1 MSSNDKAASDSS
13 DLLRAAELLAQI
25 GEELA
30 FVVPD
35 GDAGLL
41 PINRFVMDL
50 EEWVVPT
57 AAGPWTAGLKVVRL
71 WLDEILDGSG
81 KFSEDHIRL
90 INEWHAY
97 LSSVLDVLLDGG
109 EMPEW
114 PSGWDRSLVPGAT
127 TPVAGV
133 PKPAADSISTQ
144 PPAPDPSPSAVLEPI
159 GDEPSIRLNL
169 DEDLE
174 LLREFHAESL
184 ELLQGIEQGV
194 LVLETTPADTETINS
209 IFRAFH
215 TFKGGAGFLHLDAPR
230 HLAHEL
236 ETLLDLVRRSE
247 LRINAGI
254 INLILAGA
262 DALRQFTHAIGA
274 QLQGIHPGALIVVPT
289 SDIIR
294 RAKLAARGE
303 AAPPPVPLPPAP
315 ALAPVVV
322 QPAPSTPIAASPK
335 PDRTPLEPVPQAAP
349 EAKATLS
356 PAAPAREPVSG
367 DPVAGFVKLDTAKL
381 DSLVDL
387 VGELVV
393 AQSMVVQNQ
402 EVRSIESPQFVRL
415 VRQLSRITGDLQRTA
430 MSMRMVPIRGAFQ
443 KMTRLV
449 RDLAASQQKQV
460 QLVLE
465 GEETELD
472 RNIVEKLGD
481 PLIHMIRN
489 SLDHGIEDPSD
500 RIAQGKPAQGTI
512 RLSAAHQ
519 RGGIVIRITDDGK
532 GLNPDRIRA
541 KALERG
547 LIRAD
552 AELDESEIFS
562 LIFLPGFSTAER
574 VTDLSGR
581 GVGMDVVRRNI
592 EGLRGKIEIQ
602 SVPGQGTQFTIV
614 LPLTLAIIDGM
625 LVGVGEDRYI
635 IPTLSIRESFR
646 PQPGM
651 VSTIQG
657 CGEVV
662 SVRGRQTPL
671 LRLGRHLD
679 RPFKASKPEDAIIV
693 VVESG
698 DASRGLLVDEL
709 LGKQEVVIKSLGHAF
724 QNQSL
729 LAGSAVLGDGS
740 VGLILDV
747 DTLVKAP
754 GHRKISPTAS
764 ATPGP

>member
-1 MSSNDKAASDSS
+1 MIANHDAPHLPGVPPEAGER
-13 DLLRAAELLAQI
+13 LGRI

-30 FVVPD
+30 FVIPGED
-35 GDAGLL
+35 HGLL
-41 PINRFVMDL
+41 PINHFLLDL
-50 EEWVVPT
+50 EEMQ
-57 AAGPWTAGLKVVRL
+57 GPGIPGAWTVGLKTARS

-81 KFSEDHIRL
+81 TFTETSIRRL
-90 INEWHAY
+90 NKWHAY
-97 LSSVLDVLLDGG
+97 
-109 EMPEW
+109 M
-114 PSGWDRSLVPGAT
+114 
-127 TPVAGV
+127 
-133 PKPAADSISTQ
+133 
-144 PPAPDPSPSAVLEPI
+144 SAVLDSGEGGRDLPDWPPDW
-159 GDEPSIRLNL
+159 GGPGTPADDSPAAAPDASPAAAASDGNEPSFCLNL

-174 LLREFHAESL
+174 LLREFHAESV
-184 ELLQGIEQGV
+184 ELLQAIEQGV
-194 LVLETTPADTETINS
+194 LVLESNPTDAETIHS

-230 HLAHEL
+230 NLAHEL
-236 ETLLDLVRRSE
+236 ETVLDLVRRSE
-247 LRINAGI
+247 LRLDSGI

-262 DALRQFTHAIGA
+262 DALDQFTLAIGA
-274 QLQGIHPGALIVVPT
+274 QLQGADPGAPIVVPT

-294 RAKLAARGE
+294 RAKAAARGE
-303 AAPPPVPLPPAP
+303 TEPLSLPPNPSETEASPAPILPRNQAIAAPAQRSAP
-315 ALAPVVV
+315 ATEGP
-322 QPAPSTPIAASPK
+322 PSPP
-335 PDRTPLEPVPQAAP
+335 P
-349 EAKATLS
+349 
-356 PAAPAREPVSG
+356 PAAPLREPLGG
-367 DPVAGFVKLDTAKL
+367 DPSGGFVKLDTAKL

-393 AQSMVVQNQ
+393 AQSMVVENP
-402 EVRSIESPQFVRL
+402 EVRAIESSQFVRQL
-415 VRQLSRITGDLQRTA
+415 RQLRRITSDLQSTA
-430 MSMRMVPIRGAFQ
+430 MSMRMVPVRGAFQ

-449 RDLAASQQKQV
+449 RDLASSGDKQV
-460 QLVLE
+460 QLLLE

-481 PLIHMIRN
+481 PLVHMIRN
-489 SLDHGIEDPSD
+489 SVDHGIEPPDE
-500 RIAQGKPAQGTI
+500 RVALGKPAQGTI

-519 RGGIVIRITDDGK
+519 RGGIVIRIADDGK
-532 GLNPDRIRA
+532 GLDPQRIRA

-552 AELDESEIFS
+552 AEMDASEVFS
-562 LIFLPGFSTAER
+562 LIFLPGFSTAET

-592 EGLRGKIEIQ
+592 ESLRGKIEIQ
-602 SVPGQGTQFTIV
+602 SAPGEGATFTIL

-625 LVGVGEDRYI
+625 LVAVGDDRYI

-657 CGEVV
+657 SGEVV

-671 LRLGRHLD
+671 LRLGRYLG
-679 RPFKASKPEDAIIV
+679 RPARATDLEDAIVV

-698 DASRGLLVDEL
+698 EAARGLVVDEL
-709 LGKQEVVIKSLGHAF
+709 LGKQEVVIKSLGQTF
-724 QNQSL
+724 QHQNL

-747 DTLVKAP
+747 DTLVK
-754 GHRKISPTAS
+754 SPTRQNAPTT
-764 ATPGP
+764 ATAALNP

>member
-1 MSSNDKAASDSS
+1 MNPSENDSRVSSQ
-13 DLLRAAELLAQI
+13 LLQATELICKI

-30 FVVPD
+30 FVMPEE
-35 GDAGLL
+35 DASLL
-41 PINRFVMDL
+41 PINRFVLDL
-50 EEWVVPT
+50 EDLM
-57 AAGPWTAGLKVVRL
+57 AADAPIAWTSGLKIARG

-81 KFSEDHIRL
+81 KFSEKHISL
-90 INEWHAY
+90 FNEWHAY
-97 LSSVLDVLLDGG
+97 MSAVLDAWPEVGN
-109 EMPEW
+109 MPAW
-114 PSGWDRSLVPGAT
+114 PSGWT
-127 TPVAGV
+127 
-133 PKPAADSISTQ
+133 KPAA
-144 PPAPDPSPSAVLEPI
+144 PPAAKPMAAAPVPAPAAATVPAVTPPPPPPAAP
-159 GDEPSIRLNL
+159 GGNEPSIRLNL
-169 DEDLE
+169 NEDLE
-174 LLREFHAESL
+174 LLREFHAESI
-184 ELLQGIEQGV
+184 ELLQSIEQGV
-194 LVLETTPADTETINS
+194 LVLESTPADAETINS

-230 HLAHEL
+230 NLAHEL

-247 LRINAGI
+247 LSINAAI
-254 INLILAGA
+254 IDLILAGA
-262 DALRQFTHAIGA
+262 DALKQFTEAIAA
-274 QLQGIHPGALIVVPT
+274 QLKGMNAGAPIVVPT
-289 SDIIR
+289 SEIIR
-294 RAKLAARGE
+294 RAKAAARGE
-303 AAPPPVPLPPAP
+303 FAPPP
-315 ALAPVVV
+315 APVVS
-322 QPAPSTPIAASPK
+322 QPLPVAPAAELSK
-335 PDRTPLEPVPQAAP
+335 PAQAAGEPVP
-349 EAKATLS
+349 K
-356 PAAPAREPVSG
+356 AAPAAKPAAAREPAG
-367 DPVAGFVKLDTAKL
+367 GEPAAGFVKLDTAKL

-393 AQSMVVQNQ
+393 AQSMVVQNP
-402 EVRSIESPQFVRL
+402 EVRSIESLQFVRQL
-415 VRQLSRITGDLQRTA
+415 RQLSRITGDLQRTA

-460 QLVLE
+460 QLLLE

-489 SLDHGIEDPSD
+489 SVDHGIETPAE
-500 RIAQGKPAQGTI
+500 RAAQGKPAQGTI

-532 GLNPDRIRA
+532 GLDPDRIRA

-552 AELDESEIFS
+552 AELDESGIFS
-562 LIFLPGFSTAER
+562 LIFLPGFSTAET

-592 EGLRGKIEIQ
+592 ESLRGKIEIQ
-602 SVPGQGTQFTIV
+602 SGPGQGTKFTIL

-646 PQPGM
+646 PQSGM
-651 VSTIQG
+651 ISTIQG
-657 CGEVV
+657 SGEVV

-671 LRLGRHLD
+671 LRLGRHLG
-679 RPFKASKPEDAIIV
+679 RPTKTANPEDAIIV

-698 DASRGLLVDEL
+698 DAARGLLVDEL
-709 LGKQEVVIKSLGHAF
+709 LGKQEVVIKSLGQTF
-724 QNQSL
+724 QHQNL

-754 GHRKISPTAS
+754 GQQKVS
-764 ATPGP
+764 ATATATSNV

>member
-1 MSSNDKAASDSS
+1 MT
-13 DLLRAAELLAQI
+13 ELLGKI

-30 FVVPD
+30 FVMAGED
-35 GDAGLL
+35 TGLL
-41 PINRFVMDL
+41 PVNRFVLDL
-50 EEWVVPT
+50 EEMQ
-57 AAGPWTAGLKVVRL
+57 GPDFPGQWAAGLKVARG

-81 KFSEDHIRL
+81 KFTENHIHQF
-90 INEWHAY
+90 NDWHAY
-97 LSSVLDVLLDGG
+97 MSAVLDSWPEVGN
-109 EMPEW
+109 MPAW
-114 PSGWDRSLVPGAT
+114 PSAW
-127 TPVAGV
+127 
-133 PKPAADSISTQ
+133 PKPAAPAAGKPMVAAPVPAPAPAAVLAVTPSAP
-144 PPAPDPSPSAVLEPI
+144 PPAAAAAPI
-159 GDEPSIRLNL
+159 GNEPSIRLNL
-169 DEDLE
+169 NEDLD
-174 LLREFHAESL
+174 LLREFHAESI
-184 ELLQGIEQGV
+184 ELLQSIEQGV
-194 LVLETTPADTETINS
+194 LVLEATPTDAETINS

-230 HLAHEL
+230 NLAHEL

-247 LRINAGI
+247 LSINAAI
-254 INLILAGA
+254 IDLILAGA
-262 DALRQFTHAIGA
+262 DALKQFTGAIAA
-274 QLQGIHPGALIVVPT
+274 QLQGVNAGAPIVVPT
-289 SDIIR
+289 SEIIR
-294 RAKLAARGE
+294 RAKAAARGE
-303 AAPPPVPLPPAP
+303 FAPPSASAPAAPPQQPVVIEPLPAVPAAQLSQLAQAVSQPVPKPAP
-315 ALAPVVV
+315 AAKP
-322 QPAPSTPIAASPK
+322 AAS
-335 PDRTPLEPVPQAAP
+335 
-349 EAKATLS
+349 S
-356 PAAPAREPVSG
+356 AAPAREPAGG
-367 DPVAGFVKLDTAKL
+367 DPAAGFVKLDTAKL

-393 AQSMVVQNQ
+393 AQSMVVQNP
-402 EVRSIESPQFVRL
+402 EVRSIESLQFVRQL
-415 VRQLSRITGDLQRTA
+415 RQLSRITGDLQRTA

-460 QLVLE
+460 QLLLE

-489 SLDHGIEDPSD
+489 SVDHGIETPAE
-500 RIAQGKPAQGTI
+500 RAAQGKPAQGTI

-552 AELDESEIFS
+552 AELDESGIFS
-562 LIFLPGFSTAER
+562 LIFLPGFSTAET

-592 EGLRGKIEIQ
+592 ESLRGKIEIQ
-602 SVPGQGTQFTIV
+602 SVPGQGTKFTIL

-625 LVGVGEDRYI
+625 LVGLGDDRYI

-651 VSTIQG
+651 ISTIQG
-657 CGEVV
+657 SGEVV

-671 LRLGRHLD
+671 LRLGRHLG
-679 RPFKASKPEDAIIV
+679 RPTKAANPEDAIIV

-698 DASRGLLVDEL
+698 DAARGLLVDEL
-709 LGKQEVVIKSLGHAF
+709 LGKQEVVIKSLGQTF
-724 QNQSL
+724 QHQNL

-754 GHRKISPTAS
+754 GQQKVS
-764 ATPGP
+764 ATATATSSV

>member
-1 MSSNDKAASDSS
+1 MSSNDKAAGDSS

-50 EEWVVPT
+50 EEWVAPT

-81 KFSEDHIRL
+81 KFTEDHIRL

-97 LSSVLDVLLDGG
+97 VSSVLDAWLDGG
-109 EMPEW
+109 GMPDW

-294 RAKLAARGE
+294 RAKSAARGE
-303 AAPPPVPLPPAP
+303 SVPPPVPAPPAP

-322 QPAPSTPIAASPK
+322 QPAPSTPIAGFPK
-335 PDRTPLEPVPQAAP
+335 SDRTSLEPVPQAAP
-349 EAKATLS
+349 EAKAPLS

-367 DPVAGFVKLDTAKL
+367 DPVTGFVKLDTAKL

-449 RDLAASQQKQV
+449 RDLAASQHKQV
-460 QLVLE
+460 QLLLE

-489 SLDHGIEDPSD
+489 SLDHGIEAPAD

-541 KALERG
+541 KALERA

-602 SVPGQGTQFTIV
+602 SVPGEGTQFTIV

-709 LGKQEVVIKSLGHAF
+709 LGKQEVVIKSLGQAF

-754 GHRKISPTAS
+754 GHRKISATAT